1 MNSFNEP
8 AQNVPPSHL
17 FNIRFTTLDFL
28 QNMKIRQI
36 SVFLENRPG
45 RLSALCR
52 TLAEAG
58 INLSTLTLAETGEFG
73 LLRLITAE
81 PDKAR
86 DVIDKAGY
94 AATVTEVVAL
104 QVPDRPG
111 GLASVLQVLE
121 AQNISVEYM
130 YAFAMRAGGDAVM
143 VFRFDD
149 MDRALGAL
157 QKAGVSVFKPV
168 DLFGT

>member
-1 MNSFNEP
+1 
-8 AQNVPPSHL
+8 
-17 FNIRFTTLDFL
+17 
-28 QNMKIRQI
+28 MKIRQI

-52 TLAEAG
+52 TLADAG
-58 INLSTLTLAETGEFG
+58 VNLSTLTLAETGEFG
-73 LLRLITAE
+73 LLRLVTAD
-81 PDKAR
+81 PAKAKK
-86 DVIDKAGY
+86 VIEQAGY
-94 AATVTEVVAL
+94 ATTATEVVAL

-149 MDRALGAL
+149 MDRALAVL
-157 QKAGVSVFKPV
+157 QAAGVNVFKPV
-168 DLFGT
+168 DLFGA

>member
-1 MNSFNEP
+1 
-8 AQNVPPSHL
+8 
-17 FNIRFTTLDFL
+17 
-28 QNMKIRQI
+28 MKIRQL

-58 INLSTLTLAETGEFG
+58 VNLTTLTLAETGEFG
-73 LLRLITAE
+73 LLRLITPDA
-81 PDKAR
+81 DKAR
-86 DVIDKAGY
+86 EVVERAGY

-121 AQNISVEYM
+121 GHSISVEYM

-143 VFRFDD
+143 VFRFDN
-149 MDRALGAL
+149 MDRAIAAL
-157 QKAGVSVFKPV
+157 QAAGVNVFKAV
-168 DLFGT
+168 DLFGE

>member
-1 MNSFNEP
+1 
-8 AQNVPPSHL
+8 
-17 FNIRFTTLDFL
+17 
-28 QNMKIRQI
+28 MKIRQI

-58 INLSTLTLAETGEFG
+58 VNLSTLTLAETGEFG
-73 LLRLITAE
+73 LLRLIT
-81 PDKAR
+81 PDPEKTKQ
-86 DVIDKAGY
+86 VIEQAGY
-94 AATVTEVVAL
+94 AATSTEVVAL

-121 AQNISVEYM
+121 AHQISVEYM
-130 YAFAMRAGGDAVM
+130 YAFAMKAGGDAVM

-149 MDRALGAL
+149 MDRALTVL
-157 QKAGVSVFKPV
+157 QTAGVSVFKAV
-168 DLFGT
+168 DLFRT

>member
-1 MNSFNEP
+1 
-8 AQNVPPSHL
+8 
-17 FNIRFTTLDFL
+17 
-28 QNMKIRQI
+28 MKIRQL

-45 RLSALCR
+45 RLAALCR

-58 INLSTLTLAETGEFG
+58 VNLSTLTMAETGEFG
-73 LLRLITAE
+73 LLRLITPD

-86 DVIDKAGY
+86 EVVERAGY

-121 AQNISVEYM
+121 PHGISVEYM
-130 YAFAMRAGGDAVM
+130 YAFAMRAGADAAM

-149 MDRALGAL
+149 MDRALSVL
-157 QKAGVSVFKPV
+157 QAAGVSVFKSV
-168 DLFGT
+168 DLFGK

>member
-1 MNSFNEP
+1 
-8 AQNVPPSHL
+8 
-17 FNIRFTTLDFL
+17 
-28 QNMKIRQI
+28 MKIRQI

-58 INLSTLTLAETGEFG
+58 VNLSTLTLAETGEFG
-73 LLRLITAE
+73 LLRLIT
-81 PDKAR
+81 PDPEKTKQ
-86 DVIDKAGY
+86 VIEQAGY
-94 AATVTEVVAL
+94 AATATEVVAL

-121 AQNISVEYM
+121 AHQISVEYM
-130 YAFAMRAGGDAVM
+130 YAFAMKAGGDAVM

-149 MDRALGAL
+149 MDRALTVL
-157 QKAGVSVFKPV
+157 QTAGVSVFKAV